1 MTVVV
6 LGLVFL
12 VLVAVVAATT
22 RRFDHVV
29 SPVTLFGLG
38 LFLYVVAIPV
48 EVSLTGK
55 PSSSCAA
62 RSTSRRRSYTH
73 DPPGL
78 VALSTFVAGYYLV
91 VDRTPFDRPTFRRAD
106 VVHAQRSLVLCAGL
120 AVVGMLV
127 LFGPS
132 CATRDYTT
140 SYTDAMP
147 ALSTPSDSP

>member
-1 MTVVV
+1 MTVEV

-55 PSSSCAA
+55 PVPHRSAA
-62 RSTSRRRSYTH
+62 RSPFPTRS
-73 DPPGL
+73 
-78 VALSTFVAGYYLV
+78 
-91 VDRTPFDRPTFRRAD
+91 
-106 VVHAQRSLVLCAGL
+106 
-120 AVVGMLV
+120 
-127 LFGPS
+127 
-132 CATRDYTT
+132 
-140 SYTDAMP
+140 
-147 ALSTPSDSP
+147 